1 MVNATPFEFE
11 RKDLMKM
18 KEICARSGLTERAV
32 RLYCERGLVHPDK
45 HWDRGREYLEFSD
58 HNLRELTVVSELR
71 RAEFTL
77 EEIALMLEKPETCGD
92 VLAGWRGRVAE
103 QNQRL
108 STAKDKLAE
117 LSSNDHLSA
126 ERLAELLGAKAA
138 AHGPAPYK
146 GETFAEFCERES
158 QSYAYSEQMQEIS
171 IREEKRQRLGGL
183 FLILYTV
190 VMSLLALIDGAV
202 IYTSTQML
210 LPAVIVIAVFVFLTV
225 FLFRGAIW
233 ARVIVGARHVL
244 SVFPTMFMITDTL
257 PGASLGTESVTG
269 MDGTSEVIETFMPTG
284 LGILLTGVLVLMILL
299 DLFCMYMLWFDRGVK
314 EYLYDRSLRY

>member
-1 MVNATPFEFE
+1 
-11 RKDLMKM
+11 MKM

-32 RLYCERGLVHPDK
+32 RLYCERGLVHPEK
-45 HWDRGREYLEFSD
+45 HWERGREYLEFSD

-77 EEIALMLEKPETCGD
+77 DEIALMLEKPETCGD

-108 STAKDKLAE
+108 STAKDKLAK
-117 LSSNDHLSA
+117 LSANDHLSA
-126 ERLAELLGAKAA
+126 ERLAELLGTKAA
-138 AHGPAPYK
+138 AHGAAPYE
-146 GETFAEFCERES
+146 GETFAEFCEKGKELD
-158 QSYAYSEQMQEIS
+158 QYSMQMQEIS
-171 IREEKRQRLGGL
+171 RREERRQRLGGL

-190 VMSLLALIDGAV
+190 ITSMLVLIDGAV

-210 LPAVIVIAVFVFLTV
+210 LPAVIVVAVFVFLTV

-257 PGASLGTESVTG
+257 PGASLGTETVTG

-284 LGILLTGVLVLMILL
+284 LGILLTGALVLMILL
-299 DLFCMYMLWFDRGVK
+299 DLFCVYMLWFDRGVK
-314 EYLYDRSLRY
+314 EYLYDRSLKY